1 MADLDTQAI
10 QDGHRSASARH
21 AWPGGEMVYDQTV
34 LAGPSPQ
41 WFDPANAA
49 LGAQPVSAGGRAAAW
64 YVSIHAVAAVLRRY
78 RRGGLVARV
87 VRDRY
92 VWQGLSRARAF
103 AEFDL
108 MRTLWL
114 AGLPVPRPLAAAV
127 WRGRFTYRAAILT
140 ARIAG
145 ATPLSQANR
154 PEIWSN
160 AGRVIA
166 EMHRLGAWHADLNV
180 FNILIDDQAQVWL
193 IDFDRGHLGHLTD
206 AQRADNL
213 SRLLRSVRKVVPELE
228 SSCWASL
235 NKAYHARWHDSEK
248 AL

>member
-1 MADLDTQAI
+1 M
-10 QDGHRSASARH
+10 
-21 AWPGGEMVYDQTV
+21 
-34 LAGPSPQ
+34 
-41 WFDPANAA
+41 
-49 LGAQPVSAGGRAAAW
+49 
-64 YVSIHAVAAVLRRY
+64 
-78 RRGGLVARV
+78 
-87 VRDRY
+87 RDRY
-92 VWQGLSRARAF
+92 VWQGLSRARSF

>member
-1 MADLDTQAI
+1 MNDALRFQIDGVPDAGDRDQLRARDRARELLGPLDRRELIERAVQH
-10 QDGHRSASARH
+10 QR
-21 AWPGGEMVYDQTV
+21 
-34 LAGPSPQ
+34 
-41 WFDPANAA
+41 
-49 LGAQPVSAGGRAAAW
+49 GRGDR
-64 YVSIHAVAAVLRRY
+64 LEP
-78 RRGGLVARV
+78 VARV

-92 VWQGLSRARAF
+92 VWQGLSRARSF